1 MDKNTGFTSL
11 IDTLKQNKD
20 VIADACDAGL
30 EAAESIP
37 FVGWA
42 LKLWN
47 VKNTYQERKLY
58 RNTKAFWEASLIKD
72 PEALRTKFATQEA
85 AEEFTDTLVQVL
97 IDSEKPYKATMV
109 SNVTNALALGRLTHE
124 EANDMIL
131 IILNASVPALKS
143 LPKFHLK
150 LHGGKYI
157 ATALLEDTDKDGTH
171 SMLNSMGLIYRWADQ
186 TALSKVGRNIAQI
199 AYRGL

>member
-1 MDKNTGFTSL
+1 MEKNTGFSSL

-109 SNVTNALALGRLTHE
+109 SNVTNALAMGILTHE
-124 EANDMIL
+124 VANDMIL
-131 IILNASVPALKS
+131 IILNASIPALKS
-143 LPKFHLK
+143 LRKFYPR

-157 ATALLEDTDKDGTH
+157 PTALLEDTDKDGTH